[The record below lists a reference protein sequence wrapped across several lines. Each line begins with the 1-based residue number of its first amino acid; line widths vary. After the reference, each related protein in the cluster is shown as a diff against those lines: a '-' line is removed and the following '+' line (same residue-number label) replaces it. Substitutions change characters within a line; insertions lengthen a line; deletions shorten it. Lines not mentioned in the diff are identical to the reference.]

1 MNEVRRDDQRNKN
14 KKKKKKK
21 LQNID
26 KDKTV
31 SEQEAV
37 ALGLDTQVGR
47 GSSYSGV
54 GGWIGGGYGGY
65 GGWWWGQWAV
75 GSGLGGRDSH
85 QSPQRLDSGLG

>member
-1 MNEVRRDDQRNKN
+1 MTRETRI
-14 KKKKKKK
+14 KKKKK

-37 ALGLDTQVGR
+37 APGLDTQVGR

-75 GSGLGGRDSH
+75 GCGLAGRDSH
-85 QSPQRLDSGLG
+85 QSLQRLDSGLG